1 MPNSSK
7 VTFGINVIGY
17 VSSNVSLGIVARHF
31 IQLFKSKNIPIAT
44 YDLKYNQANNFH
56 EGEHSSLTVAQPS
69 ELPYSINLFLVALW
83 ELPELLLWPQD
94 GLFTPERVN
103 AALIWHEPTYLQP
116 RYRQALG
123 LMDVLL
129 AGSEYVRAIFSTQVS
144 DTLTIGCKHPIYL
157 PKSVVCDREKFGL
170 PRDPV
175 LFIQSFDPHNDLNR
189 KNPFAAIDAF
199 FAAFGTSNEANLIL
213 KLNNA
218 SVKTDICDPDE
229 IVRDL
234 KVRCNNDSRIH
245 IIAESLPY
253 SDVISLYASC
263 DVFIS
268 LHRAEGLGLGMLE
281 CMVLGKPVIATAWS
295 GNMSFMKH
303 SNSCLVGYDLVPF
316 SGLGTAGKDMLGDH
330 AVWADPHID
339 EAADWMQKLVN
350 DPELR
355 LRIGTRAKQ
364 DANVYLQEADQASF
378 VEELQA
384 IVQERTFIT
393 RRNYCKWK
401 RIDSLRKEFEH
412 YYFNPLKRTQIRLR
426 RAFDRTI
433 GWRYK

>member
-1 MPNSSK
+1 MPNLS
-7 VTFGINVIGY
+7 TTPFGINVIGY
-17 VSSNVSLGIVARHF
+17 VNSNVSLGIVARHF
-31 IQLFKSKNIPIAT
+31 IQLLKSRNIPIAI
-44 YDLKYNQANNFH
+44 YNLKYNQANNFH
-56 EGEHSSLTVAQPS
+56 GDEYSSLTVAQPS

-103 AALIWHEPTYLQP
+103 AALIWHEPTHLQP
-116 RYRQALG
+116 RYQQALG

-144 DTLTIGCKHPIYL
+144 NTLTIGCKHPIYL
-157 PKSVVCDREKFGL
+157 PTSIVCDREKFGL
-170 PRDPV
+170 PMGPV

-189 KNPFAAIDAF
+189 KNPYAAIDAF
-199 FAAFGTSNEANLIL
+199 LAAFGTSNAANLVL

-218 SVKTDICDPDE
+218 SIKTDICDPHK
-229 IVRDL
+229 IIRDL
-234 KVRCNNDSRIH
+234 KIRCNNDSRIH
-245 IIAESLPY
+245 IIAESLTYPE
-253 SDVISLYASC
+253 VISLYASC

-281 CMVLGKPVIATAWS
+281 CMVLGMPVIATAWS

-339 EAADWMQKLVN
+339 EAADWMRKLVD

-355 LRIGTRAKQ
+355 QGIGTRAKQ
-364 DANVYLQEADQASF
+364 DANAYLKEANQASF
-378 VEELQA
+378 VGELQA
-384 IVQERTFIT
+384 ILQERTFIT
-393 RRNYCKWK
+393 RRNCCKWK
-401 RIDSLRKEFEH
+401 HVDLLRKEFEN
-412 YYFNPLKRTQIRLR
+412 YYFNPLKRTQLRLS